1 MKEVRLLFFVIDVTV
16 RELRSP
22 PLIIS
27 FFFDGRDLIN
37 NAFYSNPIET
47 MILYSSVG

>member
-1 MKEVRLLFFVIDVTV
+1 MKEVRLLLFVIYVTV
-16 RELRSP
+16 RKLRSP

-27 FFFDGRDLIN
+27 YFFDGCDLIN
-37 NAFYSNPIET
+37 NAFYSNPIGT